1 MNDHGHQDRKWFA
14 GLDLGQSQDHTA
26 VVLVERMTTW
36 QQDRDAATLDRVAD
50 TTYNVRHLERT
61 KLGTPYQA
69 VVERV
74 RGIVEMPQ
82 LDGRITLVVDATGVG
97 GPVVDLLRVAVKKA
111 PIVPVVITG
120 GDRPAYQDGR
130 YRIPK
135 RDLIAGLTVT
145 LETGRLKISQR
156 LPEAKTLT
164 KELSNM
170 RVKISSS
177 GHDAYEAW
185 RSGDHDD
192 MVLALA
198 LALWRAKLAARRQM
212 AVPRPLLH

>member
-1 MNDHGHQDRKWFA
+1 MSETGYQNRQWFV

-26 VVLVERMTTW
+26 VVLLERVTIW
-36 QQDRDAATLDRVAD
+36 QQERDAATLDKITD
-50 TTYNVRHLERT
+50 TTFNVRHLERM
-61 KLGTPYQA
+61 KLGTPYQG

-82 LDGRITLVVDATGVG
+82 LVGSATLVVDATGVG
-97 GPVVDLLRVAVKKA
+97 GPVVNLLQEAVKKT
-111 PIVPVVITG
+111 PIVPVIITG
-120 GDRPAYQDGR
+120 GDRPIYQDGR
-130 YRIPK
+130 YRVPK
-135 RDLIAGLTVT
+135 RDLISGLTVT
-145 LETGRLKISQR
+145 LETGKLKISQR

-164 KELSNM
+164 KELANM

-198 LALWRAKLAARRQM
+198 LALWRAKAAVRRQM
-212 AVPRPLLH
+212 AVARPLFR